1 MLRTTNENEP
11 VCGPLTTL
19 TSQVAATVNE
29 RIDIY
34 SSNIKSSA
42 PWHSPNIKSSAPWR
56 SQRQNIFQRAYN
68 RVQLAYYRYEVT
80 FGLYVL
86 TFNEKLVV
94 NAFALTVISLVSW
107 ALLYFPALVY
117 NKGDDLIWLLTGHR
131 NQQIGI
137 VL

>member
-11 VCGPLTTL
+11 LCGPLTTL
-19 TSQVAATVNE
+19 TSQVPAAMNE
-29 RIDIY
+29 CIDKY
-34 SSNIKSSA
+34 SSSIKSSA
-42 PWHSPNIKSSAPWR
+42 PWS
-56 SQRQNIFQRAYN
+56 SQRQNIFRRAYN

-94 NAFALTVISLVSW
+94 NAFALTVISLVFW

-131 NQQIGI
+131 NQQIDI
-137 VL
+137 VS

>member
-1 MLRTTNENEP
+1 MLPTTTNENEP
-11 VCGPLTTL
+11 LCAPMTTL
-19 TSQVAATVNE
+19 TAQVPAAMNE
-29 RIDIY
+29 CIDRY
-34 SSNIKSSA
+34 SSSMKSSA
-42 PWHSPNIKSSAPWR
+42 HWR
-56 SQRQNIFQRAYN
+56 SQQRNIFQRAYN
-68 RVQLAYYRYEVT
+68 RVQLGYYRYEVT

-94 NAFALTVISLVSW
+94 NAFALTVITLVFW

-131 NQQIGI
+131 NQKVGI